1 MTLEPS
7 HLIAIVTFVLGGFGA
22 IAKLLLMAVEK
33 SLDGRFSQIGERF
46 SQIDAQFAVERDGW
60 RKVERDLLQFRADMP
75 MQYVR
80 REDYIRNQTIIEAK
94 LDAIASELK
103 LVQIKG
109 ATRAS

>member
-1 MTLEPS
+1 MTLDIG
-7 HLIAIVTFVLGGFGA
+7 HLIAIAVFLLGAFGA
-22 IAKLLLMAVEK
+22 MAKLLLVQVEK
-33 SLDGRFSQIGERF
+33 RLDGRFSL
-46 SQIDAQFAVERDGW
+46 IDAQLAQERDGW

>member
-1 MTLEPS
+1 MTLEPG
-7 HLIAIVTFVLGGFGA
+7 HLISIAVFVLGSFGA
-22 IAKLLLMAVEK
+22 IAKLLLMSVEK
-33 SLDGRFSQIGERF
+33 SLDGRFAQITERF
-46 SQIDAQFAVERDGW
+46 SQIDAQLAQERDGW

-103 LVQIKG
+103 LVQITG
-109 ATRAS
+109 AKRAS